1 MLIQRVGLTASVAS
15 MSNPAAPPTPS
26 PSPTSPPLAAA
37 PWYSVLNPGRTKAE
51 DSQLLLLLN
60 DWGET
65 LKSFSHA
72 EEDPIDLRR
81 VSTVPWGF
89 IATRVAHLIHSA
101 GTLLNVA
108 YSFQLFILFFFWF
121 SVQLCKMKSV
131 SIYTHVGFWR
141 CITAQCSLSTLYSR
155 RKISLPLSLSPF
167 AQASRSSAWSFYTVH
182 TIFLGASGCNL
193 SVFYNLYLIIINV
206 WIIYCVFN
214 DFEL

>member
-101 GTLLNVA
+101 GTLLDVA
-108 YSFQLFILFFFWF
+108 YSFQLFILFFFLVL
-121 SVQLCKMKSV
+121 SAVMQNEVCKYLHSCWVLALYHSTVFIKHF
-131 SIYTHVGFWR
+131 ILEEED
-141 CITAQCSLSTLYSR
+141 LS
-155 RKISLPLSLSPF
+155 LSLSPF